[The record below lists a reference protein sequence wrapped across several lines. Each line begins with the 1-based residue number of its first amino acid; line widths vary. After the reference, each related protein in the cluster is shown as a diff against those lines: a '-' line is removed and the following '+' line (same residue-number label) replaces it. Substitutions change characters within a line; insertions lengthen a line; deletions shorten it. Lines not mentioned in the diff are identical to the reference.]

1 MFYFAASNFLKMSY
15 DNAKACAVVETTAD
29 NVNQNLISVDDPTA
43 KANFEIQPEIYDDH
57 RNAPEGMRCFSQL
70 ILCSPTLKA
79 IESDIDSQLKCQ
91 LQKTTM

>member
-29 NVNQNLISVDDPTA
+29 NVNQNLINVDDPTA

-57 RNAPEGMRCFSQL
+57 RNAPEGMFF
-70 ILCSPTLKA
+70 LCYLLGGNTSSFPPKNH
-79 IESDIDSQLKCQ
+79 
-91 LQKTTM
+91 